1 MGLFKKLAVAGIA
14 AAVLAKVGSKREPS
28 PEKKPIATTA
38 KAASKPRRRKSR
50 AKASTASDVR
60 S

>member
-28 PEKKPIATTA
+28 PKKKPIAATA
-38 KAASKPRRRKSR
+38 KSASKPRRKSR
-50 AKASTASDVR
+50 AKAATASDVR